1 MKLPTSSMM
10 GPKSRI
16 MVTVKVSSD
25 CEDGFDDDDED
36 CGFDDK
42 DSAIEGI
49 VKEEDKAILQV

>member
-25 CEDGFDDDDED
+25 CEDGFDDD
-36 CGFDDK
+36 
-42 DSAIEGI
+42 EGHYLSLKS
-49 VKEEDKAILQV
+49 VLSYKYLGT